1 MLRCH
6 DQVNAMKSDK
16 SLRELI
22 AHSPGVFDATAVERV
37 RDALG
42 STYQHLQDNE
52 RCLVDGVA
60 GCSPYLSRLILRNPG
75 SLHDILH
82 TPPSVAMVSACDAAR
97 AITQLS
103 DQPAQMAGL
112 RRAKDQAALT
122 VALADISGAWDV
134 MTATRAISEF
144 ADASL
149 GAAFDAA
156 ANRLAEDTKT
166 TGICVLAMGKHGAH
180 ELNYSSDIDIVVLF
194 DPVRMGGR
202 DYADAQQLAIKIT
215 REAVNLMHQQTAD
228 GYVFRTDLRLR
239 PDPGATAV
247 ALSVGAAEAYYE
259 AYGQNW
265 ERMAYIKARP
275 AAGDIALG
283 QSFLQSLR
291 PFVWRKYL
299 DYAAIDDVKAVKRQI
314 HSSKGGGDIEFA
326 GHDIKLGRGGIREIE
341 FYAQTQQL
349 ILGGK
354 NPPLRQPATLDALDA
369 LCRAGQVSDKA
380 KEELSDAYRYLRC
393 VEHRLQMVNDEQ
405 THTIPKAASDIER
418 IACFLGEP
426 SKDAF
431 KQKLTTTLDCVKR
444 HFDALF
450 EDAEST
456 SIVSGSLV
464 FTGVSSDP
472 ATIETLENL
481 GFQRAEDIS
490 GVIRRWH
497 AGGIRATRTE
507 RARVLLTRL
516 MPPLLDALS
525 KASSPDDAFFAFDDF
540 IKRLPG
546 GVQVFSLL
554 VSNTALF
561 DTLIRIM
568 TISPFLGR
576 QLSRRINA
584 IERLL
589 DNSWMRAVPV
599 DDYAPALRGALVDT
613 GDYEEILNRVRRWA
627 GEQKFL
633 TGAQL
638 AIGVLPADEAAARF
652 TAIATA
658 CIHELCTAVI
668 DEMQRQ
674 HGKIDGEFCVVA
686 LGRLGA
692 AEMTAMSDVDLVF
705 VYEAAPTAM
714 SDGARSLG
722 PVDYYTRL
730 VRRFVTSLSA
740 ATQEGVL
747 YEVDMQLRPSGG
759 AGPTA
764 VSFAA
769 FQRYYSD
776 DAWTWEMMALT
787 KARVIA
793 GSSTFGAKV
802 DGEIEAALC
811 RSRDAETVATEIRD
825 MRRRLLDAK
834 PGRGL
839 WDVKHV
845 TGGLTDIAFIGQYFA
860 LIRAKEDGRPPG
872 VIRAVIDWLE
882 KNQVMSTADV
892 STLRDAHIVFEA
904 VLHTGRA
911 ATGGVFDPETAGPAL
926 TARMAEACGAETIE
940 KASTILTKHQSMVI
954 KIYHKVLN
962 MGTEV
967 GDN

>member
-1 MLRCH
+1 
-6 DQVNAMKSDK
+6 MKSDK
-16 SLRELI
+16 PLRDLI
-22 AHSPGVFDATAVERV
+22 AQAPKAIDATAAGRV

-42 STYQHLQDNE
+42 SAYQRFKKDE
-52 RCLVDGVA
+52 RALIDGVA
-60 GCSPYLSRLILRNPG
+60 GCSPYLCRLILRNPEC
-75 SLHDILH
+75 LQEILQ
-82 TPPSVAMVSACDAAR
+82 TPPAVAMMAACDAAR
-97 AITQLS
+97 RVPDLS
-103 DQPAQMAGL
+103 DQAGQLAAL
-112 RRAKDQAALT
+112 RQAKDRAALT
-122 VALADISGAWDV
+122 VALADIAGAWDV
-134 MTATRAISEF
+134 MTATHAISEF
-144 ADASL
+144 ADAAL
-149 GAAFDAA
+149 GAAFGAA
-156 ANRLAEDTKT
+156 AVRASYDLDTP
-166 TGICVLAMGKHGAH
+166 GIAVLAMGKHGAH

-194 DPVRMGGR
+194 DPARMGGR
-202 DYADAQQLAIKIT
+202 DYAEAQQLAIKIT
-215 REAVNLMHQQTAD
+215 RDAVKLMHQQTAD

-275 AAGDIALG
+275 AAGNMALG
-283 QSFLQSLR
+283 QTFLRSLR

-314 HSSKGGGDIEFA
+314 HSSKGGGDIEFE

-354 NPPLRQPATLDALDA
+354 NPLLRQPATLDALDA
-369 LCRAGQVSDKA
+369 LNRTGHISDKA
-380 KEELSDAYRYLRC
+380 RCELSDAYRYLRQ

-405 THTIPKAASDIER
+405 THAIPKAPADLER
-418 IACFLGEP
+418 IAVFLG
-426 SKDAF
+426 DASVEDF
-431 KQKLTTTLDCVKR
+431 RQTLTAQLRCVKH
-444 HFDALF
+444 HFDGLF
-450 EDAEST
+450 DDNT
-456 SIVSGSLV
+456 SASVVSGSLV

-472 ATIETLENL
+472 ATIETLERL
-481 GFQRAEDIS
+481 GFTRAEDIS
-490 GVIRRWH
+490 AVIRRWH

-516 MPPLLDALS
+516 MPPLLDALA
-525 KASSPDDAFFAFDDF
+525 KAGSPDDAFFAFDDF

-554 VSNTALF
+554 VSNTKMF

-576 QLSRRINA
+576 ELSRRINA

-589 DNSWMRAVPV
+589 DNSWMRAASI
-599 DDYAPALRGALVDT
+599 DDYAPALDHALADIV
-613 GDYEEILNRVRRWA
+613 DYEETLNVVRRWA

-633 TGAQL
+633 TCAQL

-652 TAIATA
+652 SAIALA
-658 CIHELCTAVI
+658 CINQLCAAVA
-668 DEMQRQ
+668 DEMKRQ
-674 HGKIDGEFCVVA
+674 HGEIEGHFCVVA

-705 VYEAAPTAM
+705 VYDAPPTAM
-714 SDGARSLG
+714 SDGARSVG
-722 PVDYYTRL
+722 SVDYYTRL

-759 AGPTA
+759 AGPAA
-764 VSFAA
+764 VSFSA

-776 DAWTWEMMALT
+776 DAWIWEMMALT

-793 GSSTFGAKV
+793 GSP
-802 DGEIEAALC
+802 ILAATVEQEVESAIC
-811 RSRDAETVATEIRD
+811 RRRDVADVATEIRN
-825 MRRRLLDAK
+825 MRQRLCDAK
-834 PGRGL
+834 PGRGI

-845 TGGLTDIAFIGQYFA
+845 LGGLTDIAFIGQFFV
-860 LIRAKEDGRPPG
+860 LTRAEKDGRPPG
-872 VIRAVIDWLE
+872 DIRSVIDWLA
-882 KNQVMSTADV
+882 KSHALSPADV
-892 STLRDAHIVFEA
+892 TILRQAHLLFEA

-926 TARMAEACGAETIE
+926 RARMAEVCAAQTIE
-940 KASTILTKHQSMVI
+940 KASTILTEHQSMVT

-962 MGTEV
+962 IGTDV